1 MIVSFTLARP
11 MKTGESVIP
20 FGNNARFDAPS
31 MVTNSQDERPLDLSL
46 GLELFDQPFGLAGID
61 SLAVL
66 PRFAWSEDG
75 HGHTRDPIVA
85 SSDCACRR
93 SEFFKSGRTITHH
106 PTCAQ

>member
-1 MIVSFTLARP
+1 
-11 MKTGESVIP
+11 MKTREAVIP
-20 FGNNARFDAPS
+20 FGNNARFDAPL
-31 MVTNSQDERPLDLSL
+31 MVTNSRDERPLDLSL
-46 GLELFDQPFGLAGID
+46 GLELFDQAFGLAGID

-66 PRFAWSEDG
+66 PGFPWSEDG

-85 SSDCACRR
+85 SSDCSCRR